1 MERDKLS
8 VKIHDNKYEINY
20 TNNLKTLQKKLLPI
34 IKKEYKGIETISFD
48 NLYLLYKDKDEDLI
62 SIADDNDYN
71 LYLQENKET
80 CLQIE
85 EIKDFDDINEIGEF
99 EQ

>member
-62 SIADDNDYN
+62 SIADDNDATVRMLRYN
-71 LYLQENKET
+71 RYPFSYSRVIITGNT
-80 CLQIE
+80 GCYSV
-85 EIKDFDDINEIGEF
+85 
-99 EQ
+99 